1 MYVLFQWIEWYF
13 VLCLEFSVFV
23 FVLMLFVCVDCT
35 YCTVLHGMMLYY
47 IAHIVCCAAF
57 CVMVYMVC
65 MNLYCV
71 HGIAC
76 YLLDCKIPCF
86 VCNYSWGTHGIP
98 WVLAWYCL
106 GWCCKVQN
114 WMVLCQ
120 MELHVLH
127 IMHVFHWIAL
137 VVLVWVE
144 VFNRTSVS
152 GINQTTGLLLL
163 PYTSIPELQW

>member
-1 MYVLFQWIEWYF
+1 MDWVVFCIVFGILCICICIDAVCMCGLHILHCTAWYGVVLY
-13 VLCLEFSVFV
+13 
-23 FVLMLFVCVDCT
+23 CT
-35 YCTVLHGMMLYY
+35 YGVLRCILCHG
-47 IAHIVCCAAF
+47 I
-57 CVMVYMVC
+57 YMVC

-71 HGIAC
+71 YAIAC

-86 VCNYSWGTHGIP
+86 VCNDSWGTHGIP

-114 WMVLCQ
+114 WMVLYQ

-144 VFNRTSVS
+144 VFNQTSVS